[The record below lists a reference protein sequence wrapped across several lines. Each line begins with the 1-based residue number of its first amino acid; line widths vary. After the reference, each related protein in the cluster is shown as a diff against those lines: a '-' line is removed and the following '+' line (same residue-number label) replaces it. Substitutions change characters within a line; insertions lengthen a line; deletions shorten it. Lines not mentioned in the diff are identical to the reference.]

1 MDKNPKYD
9 FSGYVTKSNVRCSDG
24 RVIDSN
30 AFAHQ
35 NGEIIPFVWQHQRNE
50 PDNIIGNV
58 KLEHRSDGV
67 YGYVSLNDSPKA
79 EQCRRIVKHGDVTNM
94 SIFANQLIEKNH
106 YVTHGKLIEASLVLA
121 GANPGALIDN
131 VYMVHSDGSTEE
143 VEGEAII
150 YTDSKFDGGELLSH
164 ADPDPDPKPADDQTF
179 KEVYD
184 NMTKE
189 QKTLLYAMVQH
200 ALDTASEKDDDKDN
214 NPNINHMEGENDP
227 MKQNIFQG
235 NAADPMVGKAHELQ
249 HDAAAM
255 NDILNRTR
263 KYGSIKDAIEEVAL
277 EHGITNIEYLFDEE
291 HLVRNQP
298 DMITRDMA
306 WVAKVYDAATKT
318 PFSRIKSM
326 AANLTADEARA
337 RGYIKGKKKVDQQFA
352 LLKRTTTPQTVYKK
366 QSFDRD
372 DLADITGFD
381 VISWIKSEMKMMLRE
396 ELARASMV
404 GDGRNASSDDKINET
419 NIRPVYGDDEMYTVY
434 QNVTLTGTDSTKDA
448 NAIIDAA
455 NYARINYKGS
465 GNPIMYTTSKT
476 MTDLMLAK
484 DTTGR
489 RLYNTKA
496 EIASAMRVSD
506 IVEVPVLDNVSRT
519 DDDDKKHNLVALIYN
534 PRDYTF
540 GSTKMGQ
547 TTMFDDFD
555 IDYNKQKYL
564 IETRQSGALTLP
576 YSAIA
581 IETTE
586 ATTPSTPGT
595 GG

>member
-1 MDKNPKYD
+1 MAESNPKYD
-9 FSGYVTKSNVRCSDG
+9 FSGYVTKNDIRCSDG
-24 RVIDSN
+24 RTIRQN

-35 NGEIIPFVWQHQRNE
+35 NGETIPFVWQHQRNE
-50 PDNIIGNV
+50 PGNIIGNV
-58 KLEHRSDGV
+58 KLENRPEGV
-67 YGYVSLNDSPKA
+67 YGWVSLNDSPKA
-79 EQCRRIVKHGDVTNM
+79 QECRRLVQHGDLKHM
-94 SIFANQLIEKNH
+94 SIYANQLMEKSKQ
-106 YVTHGKLIEASLVLA
+106 VLHGEIREASLVLA
-121 GANPGALIDN
+121 GANPGAVIDN
-131 VYMVHSDGSTEE
+131 VYMVHEDGSTDILD
-143 VEGEAII
+143 GEAII
-150 YTDSKFDGGELLSH
+150 YTEERIEFEH
-164 ADPDPDPKPADDQTF
+164 ADEAETKDDNPTF
-179 KEVYD
+179 REVYESLD
-184 NMTKE
+184 AN
-189 QKTLLYAMVQH
+189 QKTLLYAMIEH
-200 ALDTASEKDDDKDN
+200 TLETLSDKDEGDDDKDDKVE
-214 NPNINHMEGENDP
+214 HMEGDDP
-227 MKQNIFQG
+227 MKQNIFDKS
-235 NAADPMVGKAHELQ
+235 NADPQIDKAHELQ
-249 HDAAAM
+249 HDATAM
-255 NDILNRTR
+255 EDILSRTR
-263 KYGSIKDAIEEVAL
+263 KYGSLKDAVEEVAL

-306 WVAKVYDAATKT
+306 WVSRVYDAASKT

-381 VISWIKSEMKMMLRE
+381 VIGWVKSEMRMMLRE

-455 NYARINYKGS
+455 NYARIEYKGS

-506 IVEVPVLDNVSRT
+506 IVEVPVLDNASRT

-581 IETTE
+581 IETTV
-586 ATTPSTPGT
+586 TTPVTPPS

>member
-9 FSGYVTKSNVRCSDG
+9 FSGYVTKSNIRCGDG
-24 RVIDSN
+24 RTIDSN

-35 NGEIIPFVWQHQRNE
+35 NGEVIPFVWQHQRNE

-58 KLEHRSDGV
+58 TLEHRSDGM

-79 EQCRRIVKHGDVTNM
+79 EQCRRLVKHGDLTHM
-94 SIFANQLIEKNH
+94 SIYANGLIERNK
-106 YVTHGKLIEASLVLA
+106 YVKHGEIREASLVLA

-131 VYMVHSDGSTEE
+131 VYMVHSDGSAEE

-150 YTDSKFDGGELLSH
+150 YTGSAFDGGTLLEH
-164 ADPDPDPKPADDQTF
+164 ADPEPTDDQTF

-200 ALDTASEKDDDKDN
+200 ALDTAAEGDDGDSN
-214 NPNINHMEGENDP
+214 VNHMEGDDIT
-227 MKQNIFQG
+227 MKHNIFQG
-235 NAADPMVGKAHELQ
+235 NTDPMVEKAHELQ
-249 HDAAAM
+249 HDASAM
-255 NDILNRTR
+255 DDILARTR
-263 KYGSIKDAIEEVAL
+263 KYGSLKDAVEEVAL

-291 HLVRNQP
+291 KLVRNQP

-352 LLKRTTTPQTVYKK
+352 LLKRSTTPQTVYKK

-419 NIRPVYGDDEMYTVY
+419 NIRPVYGDDPMYTVY
-434 QNVTLTGTDSTKDA
+434 QDVTLTGNDSTKDA

-455 NYARINYKGS
+455 NYARIDYKGS
-465 GNPIMYTTSKT
+465 GNPTMYTTSKT

-489 RLYNTKA
+489 RLYSTKA

-506 IVEVPVLDNVSRT
+506 IIEVPVLDNVSRT
-519 DDDDKKHNLVALIYN
+519 DEDDKKHTLVALIYN

-547 TTMFDDFD
+547 VTTFDDFD

-586 ATTPSTPGT
+586 ASTPSNPGT

>member
-1 MDKNPKYD
+1 MAEANPKYD
-9 FSGYVTKSNVRCSDG
+9 FSGYVTKNDTRCTDG
-24 RVIDSN
+24 RTIRQN

-35 NGEIIPFVWQHQRNE
+35 NGEEIPFVWQHQRNE
-50 PDNIIGNV
+50 PDNIIGKV
-58 KLEHRSDGV
+58 KLENRNDGV

-79 EQCRRIVKHGDVTNM
+79 QQCKRLVQHGDLKHM
-94 SIFANQLIEKNH
+94 SIFANQLLEKSKQ
-106 YVTHGKLIEASLVLA
+106 VLHGEIREASLVLA
-121 GANPGALIDN
+121 GANPGAVIDN
-131 VYMVHSDGSTEE
+131 VYMVHADGTTDE

-150 YTDSKFDGGELLSH
+150 YTEEELVVEH
-164 ADPDPDPKPADDQTF
+164 ADNTPEETKDDPTF
-179 KEVYD
+179 KEVFD
-184 NMTKE
+184 SLNKD
-189 QKTLLYAMVQH
+189 QKTLLYAMVEH
-200 ALDTASEKDDDKDN
+200 ALDTATSDDEDEDEEVK
-214 NPNINHMEGENDP
+214 HMEGDDAT
-227 MKQNIFQG
+227 MKQNIFENG
-235 NAADPMVGKAHELQ
+235 GVEGSMKEKANALQ
-249 HDAAAM
+249 HDDNAM
-255 NDILNRTR
+255 ENMFEKAK
-263 KYGSIKDAIEEVAL
+263 KYGSMKMAVEETAL

-291 HLVRNQP
+291 KLVRNTP
-298 DMITRDMA
+298 DMITRDMG
-306 WVAKVYDAATKT
+306 WVTKVYDAATKV

-352 LLKRTTTPQTVYKK
+352 LLKRSTTPQTVYKK

-372 DLADITGFD
+372 DIADITSFD
-381 VISWIKSEMKMMLRE
+381 VIAWVKSEMRIMLRE
-396 ELARASMV
+396 ELARACLV

-419 NIRPVYGDDEMYTVY
+419 NIRPIYGDDPMYTVY
-434 QNVTLTGTDSTKDA
+434 QTVTLTGTDSTKDA

-455 NYARINYKGS
+455 NYARIDYKGS
-465 GNPIMYTTSKT
+465 GNPVMFTTSKT

-484 DTTGR
+484 DTLGR

-496 EIASAMRVSD
+496 EIASAMRVAD
-506 IVEVPVLDNVSRT
+506 IIEVPVLDNVSRT
-519 DDDDKKHNLVALIYN
+519 DDDENKHNLVALIYN

-540 GSTKMGQ
+540 GSNKMGQ
-547 TTMFDDFD
+547 VTMFDDFD

-586 ATTPSTPGT
+586 TKPVTPPT